1 MNQVSR
7 QDLGHWL
14 DTTLQ
19 AQRFR
24 DYCPNGLQVEGK
36 GTISHIIAGVTASEA
51 LIRAAIEKKADA
63 ILVHHGWFWKN
74 EDPCIRGPKRTRL
87 SLALQYELNLWAYHL
102 PLDAHPVLGNNA
114 QLARV
119 LGFEPERNEEG
130 EPLTCGPDG
139 LVWLGRPTRA
149 KTLGKLGDEVCNAL
163 QRTPLIVGNLQQPID
178 RIAWCTGG
186 AQGFIE
192 AASDAGAQVYITGE
206 ASEQTF
212 HWAQETGIGF
222 IAAGHHATER
232 YGIQALGAAVA
243 ARFGIQV
250 EFIDVDNPI

>member
-1 MNQVSR
+1 MI
-7 QDLGHWL
+7 
-14 DTTLQ
+14 
-19 AQRFR
+19 A
-24 DYCPNGLQVEGK
+24 
-36 GTISHIIAGVTASEA
+36 HIIAGVTASEA
-51 LIRAAIEKKADA
+51 LIRAAIAKKADA

-74 EDPCIRGPKRTRL
+74 EDPCIRGPKRARL
-87 SLALQYELNLWAYHL
+87 TLALQYELNLWAYHL

-119 LGFEPERNEEG
+119 LGFEPERNEAG

-149 KTLGKLGDEVCNAL
+149 KTLGKLGNEICIAL
-163 QRTPLIVGNLQQPID
+163 QRTPLIVGNPQQTID
-178 RIAWCTGG
+178 RVAWCTGG
-186 AQGFIE
+186 AQSLIE
-192 AASDAGAQVYITGE
+192 EASAAGAQVYITGE

-212 HWAQETGIGF
+212 HWAQETGMGF

-243 ARFGIQV
+243 AQFGVHV
-250 EFIDVDNPI
+250 EFIDLNNPI